1 MGLIE
6 INYGGKNYNI
16 EYANDWIFNE
26 VVAKKNFFEFNLL
39 EILKYKVK
47 SFNFVLDIGANVGNH
62 SYYFSK
68 ICKANKI
75 IAFEPDPNN
84 GLIYNNNNPE
94 TTLIPVALSNYIG
107 ECYFHNSSPYNSGTG
122 RISSQGNKVEVSTLD
137 YFNLQDI
144 TFIKMDVEG
153 EELKVLE
160 GMTNTIESS
169 KPEMLIE
176 IHYGITIN
184 DVINTLP
191 INYEFE
197 LIEDYQYFLKPVI

>member
-6 INYGGKNYNI
+6 IKYEDKSYNI

-26 VVAKKNFFEFNLL
+26 VLANKNFFEFNLL

-62 SYYFSK
+62 SFYFSK

-84 GLIYNNNNPE
+84 SLIYNKNNPE
-94 TTLIPVALSNYIG
+94 ATLIPIALSNYIG
-107 ECYFHNSSPYNSGTG
+107 DCYFQNSSPYNSGTG
-122 RISSQGNKVEVSTLD
+122 KISSEGNRVKVSTLD

-144 TFIKMDVEG
+144 TFIKIDVEG

-160 GMTNTIESS
+160 GMVNTIKSS

-176 IHYGITIN
+176 VHYGITIN
-184 DVINTLP
+184 DVINILP
-191 INYEFE
+191 VNYEFE
-197 LIEDYQYFLKPVI
+197 LIQDHQYFLKPII